1 MCQQHHQLV
10 ETPCFFQHILCVV
23 ASQQLQCTV
32 QGRIKHD
39 RMPVGSADPRPDFL
53 AAHRLYPA
61 RAEPLI
67 WLCWHHHKLMDNC
80 TAGPGQHTCWVRH
93 RAAAYHYARKAAA
106 LPMPEVR
113 PPQMFSPEPLSTALA
128 LGRKAGRWV
137 TEQAIPQTWLWQC
150 PSHKCV
156 KT

>member
-1 MCQQHHQLV
+1 MGCQWDRQLGARC
-10 ETPCFFQHILCVV
+10 TR
-23 ASQQLQCTV
+23 AQLAQTELHLKGCGT

-39 RMPVGSADPRPDFL
+39 RMPVGAAAPRPDFL

-67 WLCWHHHKLMDNC
+67 WLCWLHHKLMDNC

-93 RAAAYHYARKAAA
+93 RAAAYHYARKAAV

-113 PPQMFSPEPLSTALA
+113 PTS
-128 LGRKAGRWV
+128 V
-137 TEQAIPQTWLWQC
+137 
-150 PSHKCV
+150 
-156 KT
+156 

>member
-1 MCQQHHQLV
+1 M
-10 ETPCFFQHILCVV
+10 
-23 ASQQLQCTV
+23 

-39 RMPVGSADPRPDFL
+39 RMPVGAMDPRPDFL
-53 AAHRLYPA
+53 AAHRLYPE

-93 RAAAYHYARKAAA
+93 RAAAYYYAREAAT

-113 PPQMFSPEPLSTALA
+113 PMHVLALHLSALA
-128 LGRKAGRWV
+128 LGLGRKGALLWW
-137 TEQAIPQTWLWQC
+137 TEQAVPQTWLWQC
-150 PSHKCV
+150 PCYKCAR
-156 KT
+156 T